1 MVTVNPLSFETSGIS
16 EYITGQLILVDGGF
30 TIGTAKVII

>member
-1 MVTVNPLSFETSGIS
+1 MVTVNHLGFETSDIS

-30 TIGTAKVII
+30 TIGTTKAII